1 MKLLHKGLSL
11 ALIIRQ
17 IPLFVLAMWSV
28 IPGSAPDSPDQ
39 LLRVGLTYKFRSYSR
54 RLRRSPGHIAGAF
67 FCRSTRRGSIR
78 ATSAH
83 LKLPDFDHPRREL
96 ALPSA
101 GAPAGLGPHVKQAL
115 IAGENFRL
123 GTPPG

>member
-1 MKLLHKGLSL
+1 MKFLPKGMSL
-11 ALIIRQ
+11 PLIIRQ

-67 FCRSTRRGSIR
+67 FLQI
-78 ATSAH
+78 
-83 LKLPDFDHPRREL
+83 D
-96 ALPSA
+96 
-101 GAPAGLGPHVKQAL
+101 PAWLNSRDLCSSQ
-115 IAGENFRL
+115 IARF
-123 GTPPG
+123 